1 MSMVMHTAV
10 NQQMNLATHAVSVS
24 NQQMLSA
31 NTKIHHDT
39 KDALLTAQ
47 TVQIADNTH
56 SWQTQNEQNTMPF
69 PIKLG
74 GFIFL
79 VIVMSYIVFDFK
91 KTPPEK

>member
-31 NTKIHHDT
+31 NTK
-39 KDALLTAQ
+39 DALLTAQ
-47 TVQIADNTH
+47 TFQIADNTH
-56 SWQTQNEQNTMPF
+56 SWETQNEQNTMPF
-69 PIKLG
+69 PIKMG

-79 VIVMSYIVFDFK
+79 VILMSYIVFDFK
-91 KTPPEK
+91 KKPPEK